1 MFLNIRNL
9 IVNYGKLEVLKDLS
23 MELEENKISLLVGAN
38 GSGKSTLLKTISGV
52 HRASSGSIWF
62 EADRIDKLRS
72 DDILRVGIAH
82 VLEGRRI
89 FPRMTVQENLEL
101 GAYTRKDK
109 TKIARDIEAMY
120 ERFPVLKGK
129 RKEKSENMSGGEQQ
143 MLVIAMALMTKP
155 KLLLM
160 DEPSQGLAPI
170 LVNDVADII
179 MGLNRQDG
187 LTIVVVEHN
196 LRLGL
201 SIADR
206 IYVLENGK
214 IAFEANAND
223 MSGVEYAKKIYL
235 GG

>member
-1 MFLNIRNL
+1 
-9 IVNYGKLEVLKDLS
+9 
-23 MELEENKISLLVGAN
+23 
-38 GSGKSTLLKTISGV
+38 
-52 HRASSGSIWF
+52 
-62 EADRIDKLRS
+62 
-72 DDILRVGIAH
+72 
-82 VLEGRRI
+82 
-89 FPRMTVQENLEL
+89 MTVQENLEL
-101 GAYTRKDK
+101 AAYSRKDK
-109 TKIARDIEAMY
+109 KKIARDIEAMY

-155 KLLLM
+155 KLILM

-179 MGLNRQDG
+179 IELNKQDG

-214 IAFEANAND
+214 IAFKANSDD